1 MRTWSSVVP
10 GRTIAANRTGRTAS
24 LTITSGG
31 SSSSPSST
39 GGTAPSTLF
48 SIGTQPASARPSRIA
63 ASTAGLPAH
72 GTSSAPW
79 ASGSVSRA
87 CSVKVACGP
96 RNASRGTVAEP
107 NRRRSAPRPR
117 HAGPNAPSGL
127 AESTWPRVTAERP
140 RRLRAGQ
147 LRERATGVGRV
158 GAAAGQQRRGP
169 PRTWPGDQGEGP
181 RRPARRRPWW
191 SGPLRRRRRS
201 ARGRP
206 RRAGSAHR
214 TAGRADR
221 RAHHRQRPQH
231 DEPALGLGDHP
242 DEPVDL
248 GHGRHVR
255 RPRPAAAQL
264 RRAAVPGDPAHR
276 VQPLRD
282 AVGRPSPRAG
292 AARPPR
298 PRRPAR
304 TPPPAP
310 ARPRRRPTGA
320 AVSIVRGV
328 SRLEREKTV
337 DSALGTAP
345 RPVST
350 TSETSTGRAGDDRA
364 SSLTS
369 AGSRDTGQTSCPSR
383 PPWRPSRVARYRVT
397 TASTP
402 GALARG
408 ASRLV
413 SSTRRSNSGGTGS
426 RSAGSAEGTVVT
438 VGTLTAGDG
447 PAATG

>member
-1 MRTWSSVVP
+1 MPWLCEATVRTWSSVVP
-10 GRTIAANRTGRTAS
+10 GRTIVANRTGSTTS
-24 LTITSGG
+24 LTIISGG

-48 SIGTQPASARPSRIA
+48 SIGTQPASARPSRMA

-72 GTSSAPW
+72 GTSSAPR

-96 RNASRGTVAEP
+96 RNASRGTVASLGVSDGVSRGGRGRRVP
-107 NRRRSAPRPR
+107 RRGRGPGPRRSAGSSVRT
-117 HAGPNAPSGL
+117 S
-127 AESTWPRVTAERP
+127 
-140 RRLRAGQ
+140 
-147 LRERATGVGRV
+147 
-158 GAAAGQQRRGP
+158 
-169 PRTWPGDQGEGP
+169 RTWPGDH
-181 RRPARRRPWW
+181 ARASSASAAPSVVVRA
-191 SGPLRRRRRS
+191 SATSSSVS
-201 ARGRP
+201 ARAAATSRFSTP
-206 RRAGSAHR
+206 NCTVPPAALTTGSAPSTTNPRLASATIRTKRSTSSTDGTSDARDPPQRSFGVQPCPATRR
-214 TAGRADR
+214 TASSHSATPSSSLPTGRRGSTTATTSSGTNSATR
-221 RAHHRQRPQH
+221 SSQTA
-231 DEPALGLGDHP
+231 
-242 DEPVDL
+242 
-248 GHGRHVR
+248 
-255 RPRPAAAQL
+255 
-264 RRAAVPGDPAHR
+264 
-276 VQPLRD
+276 
-282 AVGRPSPRAG
+282 S
-292 AARPPR
+292 
-298 PRRPAR
+298 
-304 TPPPAP
+304 TS
-310 ARPRRRPTGA
+310 TGA

-337 DSALGTAP
+337 DRALGTAP

-369 AGSRDTGQTSCPSR
+369 TGSRDTGQTSCPSR

-438 VGTLTAGDG
+438 LGTLTAGDG
-447 PAATG
+447 PAARGDAYRVVWT